1 MDKFLLFDSAEI
13 EEMAQQADR
22 MRISEKKHIRERRPS
37 NGSSADSGTG
47 GFPVCKHGHLLS
59 TLVFKDPEFGTVS
72 YILCLA

>member
-1 MDKFLLFDSAEI
+1 MVPEEAEI

-47 GFPVCKHGHLLS
+47 GFPVCI
-59 TLVFKDPEFGTVS
+59 VYVS
-72 YILCLA
+72 

>member
-1 MDKFLLFDSAEI
+1 MFFLAEI

-47 GFPVCKHGHLLS
+47 GFPVCI
-59 TLVFKDPEFGTVS
+59 VYVS
-72 YILCLA
+72 